1 MSDEDHP
8 STVTRLAGS
17 SNDSSSPLSPFDG
30 AGKSDSFGSAAVHR
44 RKQSNNAEDNR
55 RVAIVPLPVDQT
67 VNYPG
72 PVSGDETGQFL
83 PTTLPLPLPL
93 PLAGRALVVDAQLA
107 ASGSA
112 LVAPPDAKF
121 SLHDIPFS
129 SPTPSSSSSTPPT
142 TPKNQ
147 SSISPAQLVKS
158 RSLRAFGHS
167 KSSSRDIGIVG
178 TRRDLLPQELA
189 AISSQSQDTSSDY
202 RPPIFQTPNLRSPS
216 PIVNTAPN
224 ELDSS
229 TQNTS
234 PPSTTAHAPPPAAMA
249 TSVEPAI
256 LGVSPAING
265 HIQSHSALSL
275 AASSLR
281 QQPISTADQGQPS
294 PSSTSTTI
302 STAPSSFLYY
312 QPGVHS
318 KAGPLPPPPRAMF
331 DIDFNAPPPPRPPRL
346 RSPSPLDT
354 KKVAGGSTTP
364 ASVTVKL
371 ASRASLPSIHQI
383 HIATTPPI
391 GTQSSSSGSSSY
403 SE

>member
-1 MSDEDHP
+1 
-8 STVTRLAGS
+8 
-17 SNDSSSPLSPFDG
+17 LSP
-30 AGKSDSFGSAAVHR
+30 GKSDSFGSVAVHR
-44 RKQSNNAEDNR
+44 RKHSDNAEDNR
-55 RVAIVPLPVDQT
+55 RVAIVPLPVDLT
-67 VNYPG
+67 R
-72 PVSGDETGQFL
+72 DETGQIL
-83 PTTLPLPLPL
+83 PSASNIGTTLPLSL
-93 PLAGRALVVDAQLA
+93 PLAGRELVVDGQLA

-121 SLHDIPFS
+121 TLYDIPLS
-129 SPTPSSSSSTPPT
+129 SPTPSTPSPT
-142 TPKNQ
+142 TPTTPNNQ
-147 SSISPAQLVKS
+147 SSISPVRS

-167 KSSSRDIGIVG
+167 KSSSRDVGIVG
-178 TRRDLLPQELA
+178 TRRDLLPQQLA
-189 AISSQSQDTSSDY
+189 AITSQSQDTSSDY

-216 PIVNTAPN
+216 PIVNTASN

-229 TQNTS
+229 TKSSS
-234 PPSTTAHAPPPAAMA
+234 PPSNTAHAPHSAAMA

-265 HIQSHSALSL
+265 HIQSLSAPSF

-281 QQPISTADQGQPS
+281 HQPISTADHGQPS
-294 PSSTSTTI
+294 PSSTSTTM

-354 KKVAGGSTTP
+354 IKSPGGSTTP

-383 HIATTPPI
+383 NIVTTPPVD
-391 GTQSSSSGSSSY
+391 TQSSSSGSSSY